1 MPGLR
6 LASVVFEI
14 VAVAGLLQ
22 ATSLPFIVA
31 ATAIGVDVGAM
42 DAAEASALIAA
53 GLLSVLLFPL
63 AGLTLLR
70 RVGPAPG
77 G

>member
-1 MPGLR
+1 MAPGPLTLR
-6 LASVVFEI
+6 CA
-14 VAVAGLLQ
+14 
-22 ATSLPFIVA
+22 FIVA

-70 RVGPAPG
+70 RAGPAPACAAARSE
-77 G
+77 